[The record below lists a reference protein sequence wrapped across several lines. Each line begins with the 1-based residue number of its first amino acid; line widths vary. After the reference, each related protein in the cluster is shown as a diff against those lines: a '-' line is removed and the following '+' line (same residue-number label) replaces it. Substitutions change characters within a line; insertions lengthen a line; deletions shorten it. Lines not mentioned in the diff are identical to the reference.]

1 MLALTL
7 CQHILATLLGKK
19 KKDKGSA
26 TMKDLPNPSEVDP
39 NNIARPT
46 VDELSAEDCQAYE
59 DFMKEREEEN
69 IRRKA
74 KEDEKIR

>member
-39 NNIARPT
+39 NNIPRSA
-46 VDELSAEDCQAYE
+46 VDELSAEDCQTYE
-59 DFMKEREEEN
+59 ALMKQHEKEN
-69 IRRKA
+69 I
-74 KEDEKIR
+74 